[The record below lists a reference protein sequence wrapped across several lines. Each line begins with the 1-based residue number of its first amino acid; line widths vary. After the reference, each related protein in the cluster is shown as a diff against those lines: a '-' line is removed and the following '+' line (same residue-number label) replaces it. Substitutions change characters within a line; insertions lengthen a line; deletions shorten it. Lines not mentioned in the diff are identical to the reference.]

1 VFVDTFI
8 RRPILASVCSLV
20 IILAGAIAIPTL
32 PIAQFPE
39 LAPPQ
44 VQVTAVYNGA
54 NAETVETAVT
64 NPIEQAVNGIEGMQY
79 ITSTSGNDGTA
90 AILITFDVTR
100 NLDIA
105 AVDVQ
110 NRISQAEGRLP
121 NEVKQVGISVAKV
134 STNFVLAAAA
144 FAEHNEYDTLFISNY
159 VDRFVR
165 DEIKRVPGV
174 GDVIVFGIGRYAMR
188 LWLDPDRLAGR
199 NITADEVV
207 QALREQNVQ
216 VAAGQVGAPPA
227 RTGQTFQISVR
238 SAGRL
243 SEPSEFENVILK
255 RSPDG
260 ALVRVK
266 DIGRVELGAESY
278 STASRYQGRDAAGFG
293 VLQLPTA
300 NALQVYRDV
309 DAEIKRLSQRFPPG
323 LKIEVAFDTTT
334 VVAESIREV
343 VTTLLEAIALVVLV
357 MFLFLQNWRTTLIP
371 AITIPVSLVGT
382 FAFVKLL
389 GFSINTLTL
398 FGITL
403 ATGLVVDDAIVV
415 IENIERHIHKGGRG
429 QSRGQT
435 QENPNALGS
444 DPESDQENPNALG
457 SDPAVA
463 ASDPAIAASE
473 AMGEVTG
480 AVIATALVL
489 GAVFVPVAFF
499 PGTTGRLYQQFA
511 LTIAVSMAISA
522 FNALTLTPALAG
534 VLLTKVDKPKG
545 LFFRLVNRAIDG
557 GTSMLVAVLR
567 VLIRARV
574 VVTLV
579 FVLLLGATYWVVVRV
594 PSGFVPDEDQGY
606 LMILVQAPQGASLD
620 YTMKVV
626 QQVEQIIA
634 KMPEH
639 KRMFAAGGFSFAGS
653 APNQGILFEQLKDF
667 TERPGEAHSA
677 KALTGQLFGAF
688 SQITG
693 AMVIPF
699 LPPSIQGLGQFGGF
713 TYELLDQSG
722 GPIEN
727 LEAAAQQLIAQGN
740 QTPGL
745 AALFTQFTAN
755 DPQVVVDIDR
765 QQAKSLGMSLADITN
780 TMQILL
786 GSAYVN
792 DFDFNSR
799 SYRVYVQADQQ
810 FRSNPGD
817 IERYQVR
824 TAGGRMT
831 PLSNIVSVREAT
843 APKSINHYNLFRSAE
858 IDGSAA
864 PGYSSGQALTLM
876 QQLSDRTLP
885 QGMSYAWS
893 GLSLEEI
900 KAGSQSAAIF
910 GLGLLLVYLTL
921 AGQYESLTLPF
932 IILLSV
938 PLAIL
943 GALVAQWGRGLIN
956 DVYCQIGL
964 VMLVGL
970 SAKNGILVVEFAE
983 QLRARGLSIAD
994 AAVEAARIRLRPIL
1008 MTSLAFILGVMP
1020 LVVASGAGREARH
1033 SVGTVVAGGMI
1044 ASTFLNLLFIPVL
1057 YVVVKRM
1064 GASRRGDA

>member
-1 VFVDTFI
+1 V
-8 RRPILASVCSLV
+8 
-20 IILAGAIAIPTL
+20 
-32 PIAQFPE
+32 
-39 LAPPQ
+39 
-44 VQVTAVYNGA
+44 
-54 NAETVETAVT
+54 
-64 NPIEQAVNGIEGMQY
+64 
-79 ITSTSGNDGTA
+79 
-90 AILITFDVTR
+90 
-100 NLDIA
+100 
-105 AVDVQ
+105 
-110 NRISQAEGRLP
+110 
-121 NEVKQVGISVAKV
+121 
-134 STNFVLAAAA
+134 
-144 FAEHNEYDTLFISNY
+144 
-159 VDRFVR
+159 
-165 DEIKRVPGV
+165 
-174 GDVIVFGIGRYAMR
+174 
-188 LWLDPDRLAGR
+188 
-199 NITADEVV
+199 
-207 QALREQNVQ
+207 
-216 VAAGQVGAPPA
+216 
-227 RTGQTFQISVR
+227 RTGQTFQMSVR
-238 SAGRL
+238 SSGRL
-243 SEPSEFENVILK
+243 SEPSEFENIILK
-255 RSPDG
+255 RSADG

-266 DIGRVELGAESY
+266 DVGRVELGAESY
-278 STASRYQGRDAAGFG
+278 TTASRYQGRDAVGFG

-309 DAEIKRLSQRFPPG
+309 NAEIKRLSPRFPPG

-343 VTTLLEAIALVVLV
+343 VTTLLEAIALVILV

-371 AITIPVSLVGT
+371 AITIPVSLIGT
-382 FAFVKLL
+382 FAFVRLL

-415 IENIERHIHKGGRG
+415 IENIERHIHEHGRG
-429 QSRGQT
+429 QTSSGHL
-435 QENPNALGS
+435 PMS
-444 DPESDQENPNALG
+444 DP
-457 SDPAVA
+457 VA
-463 ASDPAIAASE
+463 AASE
-473 AMGEVTG
+473 AMREVTS

-534 VLLTKVDKPKG
+534 VLLAKTEKPKG
-545 LFFRLVNRAIDG
+545 AFFRVVNRGIDG
-557 GTSMLVAVLR
+557 GTSMLVSALR
-567 VLIRARV
+567 GLVRARAIVTV
-574 VVTLV
+574 VFL
-579 FVLLLGATYWVVVRV
+579 LLLGVTYWIYTRV

-606 LMILVQAPQGASLD
+606 VMVLIQAPQGASLD
-620 YTMKVV
+620 YTMNIVK
-626 QQVEQIIA
+626 QAEQIMM

-639 KRMFAAGGFSFAGS
+639 KTMFAAGGFSFAGS
-653 APNQGILFEQLKDF
+653 APNQGILFAQLKDF
-667 TERPGEAHSA
+667 DERRGEEHSA
-677 KALTGQLFGAF
+677 KAVVGELFGAF

-722 GPIEN
+722 GAIDN
-727 LEAAAQQLIAQGN
+727 LDAAAQHLIAQGN

-745 AALFTQFTAN
+745 TALFTQFTSN
-755 DPQVVVDIDR
+755 DPQLVVDIDR
-765 QQAKSLGMSLADITN
+765 QQAKSLGMSLGDVTN

-792 DFDFNSR
+792 DFDFNNR

-824 TAGGRMT
+824 AGGRMM
-831 PLSNIVSVREAT
+831 PLSNIVSVHEAT

-858 IDGSAA
+858 INGSAA
-864 PGYSSGQALTLM
+864 PGYSSGQALQLM
-876 QQLSDRTLP
+876 EQLSRRALP
-885 QGMSYAWS
+885 QGMSFSWS

-900 KAGSQSAAIF
+900 KAGSQSVAIF

-938 PLAIL
+938 PLAIM
-943 GALVAQWGRGLIN
+943 GALLAQWGRGLID

-964 VMLVGL
+964 VMLIGL
-970 SAKNGILVVEFAE
+970 SAKNGILIVEFAE

-1008 MTSLAFILGVMP
+1008 MTSTAQKP
-1020 LVVASGAGREARH
+1020 RH
-1033 SVGTVVAGGMI
+1033 SVGTAVAGGML

-1057 YVVVKRM
+1057 YVVVKSV
-1064 GASRRGDA
+1064 GAKRAQP